1 VPTRIGGKRVRV
13 RPEVFSYVSS
23 SIVPTRIGGKRV
35 RVRPEVFSY
44 VGET

>member
-13 RPEVFSYVSS
+13 RPEVFSYV
-23 SIVPTRIGGKRV
+23 RIGGKRV

-44 VGET
+44 V